1 MTIKTMDCFLFLFL
15 SSFFLATEEGL
26 FSNRNIEQIC
36 IKMYIFC
43 FIFSLLLHRLAVRIT
58 LAFHISL
65 QVVIELI
72 QVYNWEIR
80 HHHALIGLSLWT
92 C

>member
-1 MTIKTMDCFLFLFL
+1 MIIKTMDCFLILIFIFI
-15 SSFFLATEEGL
+15 FLATEEGS
-26 FSNRNIEQIC
+26 FSNRNIGQIC
-36 IKMYIFC
+36 IKRYIFVL
-43 FIFSLLLHRLAVRIT
+43 FFRLLLHRLAVRIT
-58 LAFHISL
+58 SAFHISL

-80 HHHALIGLSLWT
+80 QHATIGLSLWT